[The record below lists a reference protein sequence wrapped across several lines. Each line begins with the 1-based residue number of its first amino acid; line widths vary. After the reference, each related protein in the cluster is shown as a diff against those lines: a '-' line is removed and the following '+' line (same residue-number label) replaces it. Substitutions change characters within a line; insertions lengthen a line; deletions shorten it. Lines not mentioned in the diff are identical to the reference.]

1 MNNLLNASTTTKD
14 PPSVSGSTGVCAV
27 IGDPIAH
34 TLSPVIHNVAFRS
47 LKMDLVYVPFRVRR
61 SELGAAIEGFR
72 SLGVLGINITMP
84 HKSRVLRF
92 LDRIDDTAREIGA
105 VNTVV
110 RKSARLHGYN
120 TDGEAAVTALL
131 HLGSLSG
138 RKALIL
144 GAGGAAKAIA
154 YQLSETAD
162 SIVILNRTRSNGA
175 RLASKITKW
184 NGIPSRSY
192 SLDRANLRREARR
205 GNLLIN
211 TLPVHVFPRFAKML
225 IQEGL
230 AARDMLVMDAN
241 YNPESDFL
249 TKARLT
255 GARAI
260 DGLEMLVEQA
270 ALSFKLWTGL
280 DAPIDV
286 MREAA
291 VEARARL

>member
-1 MNNLLNASTTTKD
+1 MNHLSNASTRRKD
-14 PPSVSGSTGVCAV
+14 LPSISGSTQVYAI

-34 TLSPVIHNVAFRS
+34 SLSPAIHNAAFKW
-47 LKMDLVYVPFRVRR
+47 LKMDHVYVPFRVRR
-61 SELGAAIEGFR
+61 NELGTAIEGFR
-72 SLGVLGINITMP
+72 SLGVLGINVTMP

-120 TDGEAAVTALL
+120 TDGKAAVTALS

-154 YQLSETAD
+154 YQLSETAE

-175 RLASKITKW
+175 RLASNITKW
-184 NGIPSRSY
+184 HGIPSHSY
-192 SLDRANLRREARR
+192 ALSGMNLRREAR
-205 GNLLIN
+205 GLDLLIN
-211 TLPVHVFPRFAKML
+211 TLPAHVFARFDKIL
-225 IQEGL
+225 IKEIV
-230 AARDMLVMDAN
+230 AERDILVMDAN
-241 YNPESDFL
+241 YEPSSDFL
-249 TKARLT
+249 TKARLA
-255 GARAI
+255 GANAI
-260 DGLEMLVEQA
+260 DGLEMLIEQA

-286 MREAA
+286 MRNAA
-291 VEARARL
+291 MEEKANR

>member
-1 MNNLLNASTTTKD
+1 MNHLSNASTTTKD
-14 PPSVSGSTGVCAV
+14 PPSISGSTEICAI

-34 TLSPVIHNVAFRS
+34 TLSPAVHNAAFRS

-61 SELGAAIEGFR
+61 NELGMAIEGFR
-72 SLGVLGINITMP
+72 SIGVIGINVTMP

-105 VNTVV
+105 VNTVA
-110 RKSARLHGYN
+110 RKSTRLHGYN
-120 TDGEAAVTALL
+120 TDGKAAVTALS

-184 NGIPSRSY
+184 NGIPSHSY
-192 SLDRANLRREARR
+192 VLSGTNLRREARR

-211 TLPVHVFPRFAKML
+211 TLPAHVFPRFGEIL
-225 IQEGL
+225 IEEKIAEG
-230 AARDMLVMDAN
+230 DMLVMDAN
-241 YNPESDFL
+241 YELKNDFL
-249 TKARLT
+249 TEARNS
-255 GARAI
+255 GAKAI
-260 DGLEMLVEQA
+260 DGLEMLIEQA
-270 ALSFKLWTGL
+270 SLSFKLWTGV

-286 MREAA
+286 MRKAA
-291 VEARARL
+291 AEARAIR